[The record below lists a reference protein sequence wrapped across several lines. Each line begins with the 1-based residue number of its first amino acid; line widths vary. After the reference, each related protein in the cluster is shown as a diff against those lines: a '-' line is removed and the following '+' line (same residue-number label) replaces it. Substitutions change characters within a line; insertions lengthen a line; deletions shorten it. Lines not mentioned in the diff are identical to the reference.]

1 MLATC
6 GTRGELGTD
15 GCSGLGLLHV
25 EQAGPVTNGGKR
37 NKPALRA
44 MEEHPAPMSLSAV
57 PTPTCSHEKQRQD
70 PVRNID
76 ISGRLKLDF
85 CLEITLL

>member
-1 MLATC
+1 VLATC

-25 EQAGPVTNGGKR
+25 ERAGLVTNGGKR
-37 NKPALRA
+37 NKPALGA

-57 PTPTCSHEKQRQD
+57 PTPTKQMDNTR
-70 PVRNID
+70 
-76 ISGRLKLDF
+76 
-85 CLEITLL
+85 